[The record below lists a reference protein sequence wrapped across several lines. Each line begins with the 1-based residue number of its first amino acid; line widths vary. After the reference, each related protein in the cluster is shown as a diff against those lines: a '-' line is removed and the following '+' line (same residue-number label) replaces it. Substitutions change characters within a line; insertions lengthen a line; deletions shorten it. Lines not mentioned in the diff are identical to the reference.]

1 MATDFLQRLA
11 INDDVDAEFSYWK
24 SQLVFTAWVGVG
36 FGVAAAALIALWP
49 AGIGDPELRD
59 FARTIWV
66 LLVEFAFW
74 FGFLAGLLWGGA
86 KRLGSALSGVLPW
99 LPAQRLKP
107 KDVQARFFGQMAAA
121 FTLAG
126 ISLWLSHAV
135 ATPAA
140 AALSG
145 LLHVLA
151 SLAQACFVLAV
162 VTATAALAC
171 RRTTLRST
179 SWQGRGD

>member
-1 MATDFLQRLA
+1 MAMDFLQRLA

-24 SQLVFTAWVGVG
+24 SQLVNTARMGTG
-36 FGVAAAALIALWP
+36 FAVAAAALVALWP
-49 AGIGDPELRD
+49 AGIGDPALRD

-99 LPAQRLKP
+99 LPARRLKP
-107 KDVQARFFGQMAAA
+107 KDVQARFFGQTAAG

-126 ISLWLSHAV
+126 ISFWLSHAV

-140 AALSG
+140 ASLPG
-145 LLHVLA
+145 LLLVLG
-151 SLAQACFVLAV
+151 SLTQACLVLAV
-162 VTATAALAC
+162 VAAIATLAC
-171 RRTTLRST
+171 RRKIERHTEWRV
-179 SWQGRGD
+179 RRD